1 MGNVYPQARY
11 RTAGTNLANSTKT
24 SVLTMGTGSYAEV
37 TGLTVCASTGTAG
50 GTATIAYYNNR
61 LTTEYVLAYQL
72 PVPAVGNLHVEFDPL
87 HMDPSDELRVTGAAN
102 QNVTVT
108 VIESGKGA

>member
-1 MGNVYPQARY
+1 MAHVTAATRY

-24 SVLTMGTGSYAEV
+24 SVLTMGAGSYAEV

-72 PVPAVGNLHVEFDPL
+72 PVPAVGNLHIEFDPL
-87 HMDPSDELRVTGAAN
+87 HMEPSDELRVTGANN

-108 VIESGKGA
+108 LIESGKGA